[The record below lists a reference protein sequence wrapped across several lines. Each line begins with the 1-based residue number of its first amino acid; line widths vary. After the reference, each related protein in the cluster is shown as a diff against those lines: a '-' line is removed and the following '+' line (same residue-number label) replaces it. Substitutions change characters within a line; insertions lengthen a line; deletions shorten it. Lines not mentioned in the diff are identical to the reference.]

1 MYGQPAGEVRVQL
14 DGSGGVLISV
24 VGEFDIALHDP
35 FLQAVERGTGDVVV
49 DLSETT
55 FLDSTGLRALVT
67 GWNTAGARGARLS
80 IDRASDV
87 ARVSLEI
94 TGLVEPMGLACHD
107 G

>member
-24 VGEFDIALHDP
+24 VGEFDVALHDS
-35 FLQAVERGTGDVVV
+35 FVRAVRRGRGDVVV

-67 GWNTAGARGARLS
+67 GLNDTGERGARLS
-80 IDRASDV
+80 IAHASEV

-94 TGLVEPMGLACHD
+94 TGLVEPLGLAGHD
-107 G
+107 R